1 MEVIEKFIKGKFG
14 KEELCEDAIVV
25 SENFIAV
32 IDGVTSQENY
42 CKGKALGKIISDI
55 LKILYQRYQKK
66 IVVKKQ

>member
-32 IDGVTSQENY
+32 IDSKKE
-42 CKGKALGKIISDI
+42 AL
-55 LKILYQRYQKK
+55 
-66 IVVKKQ
+66 